1 MSMFIA
7 ARSHVNRLCLVAEV
21 PLIESG
27 SAGYLGQVGVILRAK
42 TECYDCVQKAA
53 EKTFPSCTIRN
64 TPTEMIHCVV
74 WSKSVF
80 KYVPIFLGCVY
91 SFVA

>member
-1 MSMFIA
+1 MFIA

-80 KYVPIFLGCVY
+80 KYVLL
-91 SFVA
+91 S

>member
-1 MSMFIA
+1 MSVFIA
-7 ARSHVNRLCLVAEV
+7 ARSHVNRLRLVAEV

-27 SAGYLGQVGVILRAK
+27 SAGCLGQVRMLFGK
-42 TECYDCVQKAA
+42 TECYDCVQNAV
-53 EKTFPSCTIRN
+53 EKTFPSCTIQN

-80 KYVPIFLGCVY
+80 KYVPIFLAICI
-91 SFVA
+91 